1 MQSMYFQLY
10 TMLQGFIYGSD
21 TFLTADMELTLTLLS
36 TCGSLFVVLLPFAL
50 VWRFIRGK

>member
-10 TMLQGFIYGSD
+10 TMLQGFIYGAD
-21 TFLTADMELTLTLLS
+21 TVLTADMELTLTLLA

>member
-1 MQSMYFQLY
+1 MEAMYFRLY
-10 TMLQGFIYGSD
+10 TMLQGFVYGAD
-21 TFLTADMELTLTLLS
+21 TVLTPDMELTLTLLS